1 MKTAISTALALMIAG
16 TAAASAADLA
26 ARPYTKAPI
35 APPIFNW
42 TGFYIGVNAGIG
54 GNKTDYSYGFGG
66 TPFASSDLTSF
77 GAFGGGQ
84 IGYNWQ
90 FAGNWVVGVEA
101 DIQAAGLKSELNST
115 IAPFSI
121 STGTEMRYFGTVR
134 GRIGYA
140 FDRILV
146 YGTGG
151 YAYGSEDT
159 KLTVNPGFFGFS
171 RSADLS
177 GWTAGG
183 GVEYAVTNNLSLKTE
198 YLYLEFDRNNVFTG
212 AFLPFT
218 IDNRVSAHTMKIG
231 LNYAFGR

>member
-1 MKTAISTALALMIAG
+1 MKTAITAAFALTIAG

-35 APPIFNW
+35 APPIFTW

-54 GNKTDYSYGFGG
+54 GNKTDYGFGPG
-66 TPFASSDLTSF
+66 FADADLTSF

-90 FAGNWVVGVEA
+90 FGGNWVLGVEA
-101 DIQAAGLKSELNST
+101 DIQASGMKSELNATFGPGS
-115 IAPFSI
+115 F
-121 STGTEMRYFGTVR
+121 STGTEVKYFGTVR
-134 GRIGYA
+134 GRLGYA

-159 KLTVNPGFFGFS
+159 KLTVNPGFAFS

-177 GWTAGG
+177 GWAAGG
-183 GVEYAVTNNLSLKTE
+183 GVEYAMTNNLSLKTE
-198 YLYLEFDRNNVFTG
+198 YLYLQFDRNNVFTG
-212 AFLPFT
+212 AFAPFT
-218 IDNRVSAHTMKIG
+218 IDNRVTAHTMKIG

>member
-1 MKTAISTALALMIAG
+1 MKTAISIALALTIAG

-35 APPIFNW
+35 APPVFTW
-42 TGFYIGVNAGIG
+42 TGFYVGVNAGIG
-54 GNKTDYSYGFGG
+54 GDKTDYGFGIAG
-66 TPFASSDLTSF
+66 FPLGSANLTSF

-90 FAGNWVVGVEA
+90 FAGNWVAGVEA
-101 DIQAAGLKSELNST
+101 DIQASGLKSELNTSVLGT
-115 IAPFSI
+115 SF
-121 STGTEMRYFGTVR
+121 STGTEMNYFGTVR

-140 FDRILV
+140 FDRVLV

-159 KLTVNPGFFGFS
+159 RLTATPGFAFS

-183 GVEYAVTNNLSLKTE
+183 GVEYAMTSNLSLKTE
-198 YLYLEFDRNNVFTG
+198 YLYLAFDRNNVFSG
-212 AFLPFT
+212 VGIPFT
-218 IDNRVSAHTMKIG
+218 IDNKVTAHTMKIG